1 MSIIPERNCI
11 PIVAPTPTPFDNKD
25 KPDLQLLEKNIS
37 QWLDTGLSGFVV
49 GSYGGEEFHLSQTEK
64 IEIIK
69 TVSQAHEGKKFLIAG
84 IDTLSPTVASLQ
96 SEEYAKIGADMVRV
110 RIPKIPHTP
119 GSQSVVDFF
128 EIVTRNSPIPVIP
141 IHQPKLPMDVD
152 ATPEEIGEISHLEN
166 IYAYIISL
174 NFRWESRL
182 PSFINPNVQLWTC
195 NGSLLMPGANIGAD
209 GACLFFANWAPD
221 LCREIIS
228 LVKSGRFR
236 EAQTVQKSIIHADY
250 IGMTKGVAALKAG
263 LNLLGF
269 KATKPRNPTSELS
282 APEIEELR
290 TAFIEAGILQH
301 ST

>member
-1 MSIIPERNCI
+1 
-11 PIVAPTPTPFDNKD
+11 
-25 KPDLQLLEKNIS
+25 
-37 QWLDTGLSGFVV
+37 
-49 GSYGGEEFHLSQTEK
+49 
-64 IEIIK
+64 
-69 TVSQAHEGKKFLIAG
+69 
-84 IDTLSPTVASLQ
+84 
-96 SEEYAKIGADMVRV
+96 MVRV
-110 RIPKIPHTP
+110 RIPKIPHIP

-152 ATPEEIGEISHLEN
+152 ATPEEIGEISNLEN

-221 LCREIIS
+221 LCREVIS
-228 LVKSGRFR
+228 LVKTGRFK
-236 EAQTVQKSIIHADY
+236 EAQTIQKSIVHADY
-250 IGMTKGVAALKAG
+250 IGMTKGVASLKAG

-269 KATKPRNPTSELS
+269 KATKPRNPTPELT
-282 APEIEELR
+282 AGEIEELKK
-290 TAFIEAGILQH
+290 AFIEAGILQH
-301 ST
+301 S

>member
-1 MSIIPERNCI
+1 MSIIPERNSI

-25 KPDLQLLEKNIS
+25 NPDLQLLEENIL

-49 GSYGGEEFHLSQTEK
+49 GSYGGEELHLSQAEK
-64 IEIIK
+64 NEIIK
-69 TVSQAHEGKKFLIAG
+69 IVSQAHEGKKFLIAG
-84 IDTLSPTVASLQ
+84 IDTLSPTVASRQ
-96 SEEYAKIGADMVRV
+96 SEEYAKFGADMVRV
-110 RIPKIPHTP
+110 RIPKIPHIL

-152 ATPEEIGEISHLEN
+152 ATPEEIGEISNLEN

-182 PSFINPNVQLWTC
+182 PSLINPNVQLWTC

-221 LCREIIS
+221 LCREVIS
-228 LVKSGRFR
+228 LVKTGRFK
-236 EAQTVQKSIIHADY
+236 EAQTIQKSIVHADY

-269 KATKPRNPTSELS
+269 KATKPRNPTPELT
-282 APEIEELR
+282 AGEIEELKK
-290 TAFIEAGILQH
+290 AFIEAGILH
-301 ST
+301 NS